1 MQIIEA
7 LDRGVHAFMPTGM
20 HELYTRIYDLYQSG
34 RRPEARA
41 LFEQLL
47 PVLAFANQHLDISVH
62 FFKRLLHKQEIYAT
76 SRVREPILPFDPI
89 HERMAEQL
97 IERVVELCLQVRGS
111 S

>member
-1 MQIIEA
+1 
-7 LDRGVHAFMPTGM
+7 
-20 HELYTRIYDLYQSG
+20 
-34 RRPEARA
+34 
-41 LFEQLL
+41 
-47 PVLAFANQHLDISVH
+47 
-62 FFKRLLHKQEIYAT
+62 LLHKQEIYAT